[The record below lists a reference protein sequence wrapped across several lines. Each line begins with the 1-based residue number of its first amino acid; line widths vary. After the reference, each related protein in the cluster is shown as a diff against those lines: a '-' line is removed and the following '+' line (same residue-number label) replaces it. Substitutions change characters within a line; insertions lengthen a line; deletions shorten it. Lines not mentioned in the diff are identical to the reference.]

1 MPVLRLPKQ
10 LPARWRDVSIWLC
23 VSVAHIVTEYDT
35 HSRAGTAL
43 NASSAHCMIRTLE
56 QILIIQSSHINIHR
70 ARSMFLTVRCE
81 WPFYQELRV

>member
-10 LPARWRDVSIWLC
+10 LPARWRDVSIWFC
-23 VSVAHIVTEYDT
+23 VSVAHIVTEYDN
-35 HSRAGTAL
+35 

-70 ARSMFLTVRCE
+70 VRSMFLTVRCE
-81 WPFYQELRV
+81 RPFYQELRV